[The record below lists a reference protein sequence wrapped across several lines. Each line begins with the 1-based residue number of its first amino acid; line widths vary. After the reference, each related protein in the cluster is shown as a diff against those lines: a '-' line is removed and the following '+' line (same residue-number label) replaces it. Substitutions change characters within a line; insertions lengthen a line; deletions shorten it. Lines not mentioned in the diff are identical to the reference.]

1 MKIRSADASDLD
13 SLLRLNYQ
21 IGVMHFENAPEAF
34 VKPSSEEN
42 EFLLKALNDQSRLD
56 VMTGLNLRVLS
67 KLD

>member
-34 VKPSSEEN
+34 VKPSSEEK
-42 EFLLKALNDQSRLD
+42 EFLLKALN
-56 VMTGLNLRVLS
+56 VLIQT
-67 KLD
+67 